1 MEPYPLTKTRFI
13 VFPQCWDLFT
23 FHKDQVPESISG
35 VGSSPVLIESNLAIV
50 SPRPCSILCAV
61 LSLLSIGDKRKN
73 AKMTSED
80 NAATTVI
87 VQRLSDDTW
96 IEPFYFGLRC
106 RCSIYTKQLN
116 ASGFES
122 FY

>member
-1 MEPYPLTKTRFI
+1 M
-13 VFPQCWDLFT
+13 
-23 FHKDQVPESISG
+23 PESISR
-35 VGSSPVLIESNLAIV
+35 VGSSSVLIESNLAIV
-50 SPRPCSILCAV
+50 SPRPFSILCAV

-87 VQRLSDDTW
+87 VQRLSDDTQ

-116 ASGFES
+116 ASDFES
-122 FY
+122 FC

>member
-1 MEPYPLTKTRFI
+1 M
-13 VFPQCWDLFT
+13 
-23 FHKDQVPESISG
+23 PESISR
-35 VGSSPVLIESNLAIV
+35 VGSSSVLIESNLATV

-87 VQRLSDDTW
+87 VQRLSDDTQ

-116 ASGFES
+116 ASDFES
-122 FY
+122 FC